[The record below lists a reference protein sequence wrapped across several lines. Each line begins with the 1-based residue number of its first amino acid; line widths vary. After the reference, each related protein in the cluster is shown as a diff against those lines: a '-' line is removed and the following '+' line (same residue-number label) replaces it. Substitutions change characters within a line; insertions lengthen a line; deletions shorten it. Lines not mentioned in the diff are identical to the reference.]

1 MLNQKFCE
9 IVQLCIFLYSN
20 SFVATKISRNKN
32 LKTASTRLL
41 NISLFPF
48 RKEKEELIKA
58 LILMKVKFP
67 NALEY
72 ASELAMEYLKR
83 RQFRKAVNEY
93 ELIIKRWPNKALKE
107 KVLLGLILTLTKK
120 VND

>member
-1 MLNQKFCE
+1 MDQKFCE
-9 IVQLCIFLYSN
+9 IVQLCIFLCSN
-20 SFVATKISRNKN
+20 FFVTTKISRNKN

-58 LILMKVKFP
+58 LILMKAKFP